1 MRTRSTPLT
10 KRTKTTTADAMM
22 RTGVAGLA
30 LLLAACGAGEDM
42 NQAADDAAGIEQGE
56 RSDAR
61 LEDPLPVENPPPDPA
76 APDAAPGNDAVP
88 DPYPIAEPEP
98 EQDVA
103 DAVAVAETYFR
114 LLGEGDYRAAYN
126 LWRDEG
132 QATGMSARQFAD
144 SFARYS
150 RYSGVIGE
158 PGRVDAGAG
167 QRHIEIPVTVTGRL
181 RDGNKPV
188 RMQGELILHRTA
200 AIEGTLQVD
209 RPWRIRDTTF
219 DPQPPEA
226 ADPAPAQPNRIRA
239 EYRCDDDSR
248 YNANFDNDANTV
260 ELATGRRR
268 LAVLDQ
274 QRSGS
279 GIAYEGGGYALRGQG
294 TEAYITFPTGN
305 RKRCT
310 TDP

>member
-1 MRTRSTPLT
+1 
-10 KRTKTTTADAMM
+10 MM
-22 RTGVAGLA
+22 RTGVTGLA
-30 LLLAACGAGEDM
+30 LLLAACGSGEDT
-42 NQAADDAAGIEQGE
+42 NAAADAAAQIEQGE
-56 RSDAR
+56 RSGAR
-61 LEDPLPVENPPPDPA
+61 LEDPVPLENATPAANVAPPSGATDGTPDP
-76 APDAAPGNDAVP
+76 V
-88 DPYPIAEPEP
+88 PIAEPEA

-103 DAVAVAETYFR
+103 DAVAVAETYFK
-114 LLGEGDYRAAYN
+114 LLGERDYRAAYN

-144 SFARYS
+144 SFERYS
-150 RYSGVIGE
+150 RYSGEIGE

-167 QRHIEIPVTVTGRL
+167 QRHIEIPVTVTARL
-181 RDGNKPV
+181 REGNEPV
-188 RMQGELILHRTA
+188 RMEGALILHRTG
-200 AIEGTLQVD
+200 AIDGTRQVD
-209 RPWRIRDTTF
+209 RRWRIRDTTI
-219 DPQPPEA
+219 DPRPFEA

-239 EYRCDDDSR
+239 EYRCEDGSR
-248 YNANFDNDANTV
+248 YNANFDNDAQTV

-279 GIAYEGGGYALRGQG
+279 GIAYEGGDYALRGQG

>member
-1 MRTRSTPLT
+1 
-10 KRTKTTTADAMM
+10 MM
-22 RTGVAGLA
+22 RTVVVGLA
-30 LLLAACGAGEDM
+30 LLLAACGAGEDG
-42 NQAADDAAGIEQGE
+42 NEAADAAARIEQGE

-61 LEDPLPVENPPPDPA
+61 LEDPLPPENPT
-76 APDAAPGNDAVP
+76 PDAMATDTTQGD
-88 DPYPIAEPEP
+88 DGTSGSYPIAEPDA

-114 LLGEGDYRAAYN
+114 LIGERDYRAAYN

-144 SFARYS
+144 SFDRYS
-150 RYSGVIGE
+150 RYSGEIGE
-158 PGRVDAGAG
+158 PGRVDAGGG
-167 QRHIEIPVTVTGRL
+167 QRNIEIPATVSARM
-181 RDGNKPV
+181 RDGGKSV
-188 RMQGELILHRTA
+188 RMEGAITLQRTA

-209 RPWRIRDTTF
+209 RRWRIRDTDF

-226 ADPAPAQPNRIRA
+226 AEPAPAQPNRIRA

-294 TEAYITFPTGN
+294 TEAYITFPTGS

>member
-1 MRTRSTPLT
+1 
-10 KRTKTTTADAMM
+10 MM
-22 RTGVAGLA
+22 RTGVVGLA
-30 LLLAACGAGEDM
+30 LLLAACGAGEDG
-42 NQAADDAAGIEQGE
+42 NEAADAAARIEQGE

-61 LEDPLPVENPPPDPA
+61 LEDPLPPESPT
-76 APDAAPGNDAVP
+76 PDAAVPDAMPGNDGTP
-88 DPYPIAEPEP
+88 DPHPIAEPDA

-114 LLGEGDYRAAYN
+114 LIGERDYRAAYN

-144 SFARYS
+144 SFDRYS
-150 RYSGVIGE
+150 RYSGEIGE

-167 QRHIEIPVTVTGRL
+167 QRHIEIPVTVSARL
-181 RDGNKPV
+181 RDGGKPV
-188 RMQGELILHRTA
+188 RMEGAITLQRTA

-209 RPWRIRDTTF
+209 RRWRIRDTDF
-219 DPQPPEA
+219 DPHPPET
-226 ADPAPAQPNRIRA
+226 ADPAPAQPNRVRA

>member
-1 MRTRSTPLT
+1 
-10 KRTKTTTADAMM
+10 MM
-22 RTGVAGLA
+22 RTGVTGLA
-30 LLLAACGAGEDM
+30 MLLAACGSGEDS
-42 NQAADDAAGIEQGE
+42 NAAADAAARIEQGE

-61 LEDPLPVENPPPDPA
+61 FDDPLPPENPTDPDPA
-76 APDAAPGNDAVP
+76 VGIAPVPANASDPDAL
-88 DPYPIAEPEP
+88 AEPSP

-103 DAVAVAETYFR
+103 DAVSVAESYFK
-114 LLGEGDYRAAYN
+114 LIGERDYRAAYN

-132 QATGMSARQFAD
+132 QATGMSARQFAE
-144 SFARYS
+144 SFERYS
-150 RYSGVIGE
+150 RYSGEIGE

-167 QRHIEIPVTVTGRL
+167 QRQIEIPVTVAARL
-181 RDGNKPV
+181 REGNKPV
-188 RMQGELILHRTA
+188 RMEGALTLQRTA

-209 RPWRIRDTTF
+209 RRWRIRDTDF

-226 ADPAPAQPNRIRA
+226 ADAAPVQPNRVRA

-279 GIAYEGGGYALRGQG
+279 GIAYEGGGYVLRGQG

>member
-1 MRTRSTPLT
+1 
-10 KRTKTTTADAMM
+10 MM
-22 RTGVAGLA
+22 RTGMTGLA
-30 LLLAACGAGEDM
+30 LLLAACGPGEDT
-42 NQAADDAAGIEQGE
+42 NAAADAAAQIEQG
-56 RSDAR
+56 AR
-61 LEDPLPVENPPPDPA
+61 GGATLPDPLPPTDTIAVDPANGTTPSGEMPEPDP
-76 APDAAPGNDAVP
+76 
-88 DPYPIAEPEP
+88 ITEPEA

-103 DAVAVAETYFR
+103 DAVSVAEIYFK
-114 LLGEGDYRAAYN
+114 LIGDREYTSAYN

-132 QATGMSARQFAD
+132 QATGMSARQFAE
-144 SFARYS
+144 SFERYARYS
-150 RYSGVIGE
+150 GEVGE
-158 PGRVDAGAG
+158 PGRVDSGAG
-167 QRHIEIPVTVTGRL
+167 QRHIEIPVTIAARL
-181 RDGNKPV
+181 REGNKPT
-188 RMQGELILHRTA
+188 RIEGTMILHRTA
-200 AIEGTLQVD
+200 AIDGSRQID
-209 RPWRIRDTTF
+209 RRWRIRDTDF

-226 ADPAPAQPNRIRA
+226 ADAAPILPNRIRA

-248 YNANFDNDANTV
+248 YNANFDNDANTL

-294 TEAYITFPTGN
+294 TEAYISFPTGN

>member
-1 MRTRSTPLT
+1 
-10 KRTKTTTADAMM
+10 MM
-22 RTGVAGLA
+22 RTGVTGLA
-30 LLLAACGAGEDM
+30 LLLAACGPGEDT
-42 NQAADDAAGIEQGE
+42 NAAADAAAQIEQGE

-61 LEDPLPVENPPPDPA
+61 LDDPLPPENTVAADPA
-76 APDAAPGNDAVP
+76 TGASPQPANMTEPDA
-88 DPYPIAEPEP
+88 IAEPEP

-103 DAVAVAETYFR
+103 DAVSVAETYFKLIGNR
-114 LLGEGDYRAAYN
+114 EYRSAYN

-132 QATGMSARQFAD
+132 QATGMSARQFAQN
-144 SFARYS
+144 FERYARYS
-150 RYSGVIGE
+150 GDIGE

-167 QRHIEIPVTVTGRL
+167 QRHIEIPVTVTARL

-188 RMQGELILHRTA
+188 RMEGELTLHRTA
-200 AIEGTLQVD
+200 AIDGTLQVD
-209 RPWRIRDTTF
+209 RRWRIRDASF
-219 DPQPPEA
+219 DPQPPET

-294 TEAYITFPTGN
+294 TEAYITFPAGN

>member
-1 MRTRSTPLT
+1 
-10 KRTKTTTADAMM
+10 MM
-22 RTGVAGLA
+22 RTGVVGLA

-42 NQAADDAAGIEQGE
+42 NAAADDAAGIEQGE
-56 RSDAR
+56 RSGAR
-61 LEDPLPVENPPPDPA
+61 LEDPAPPETPPPA
-76 APDAAPGNDAVP
+76 ATAPDAMPGNGAAP
-88 DPYPIAEPEP
+88 DPYPIAEPDP

-114 LLGEGDYRAAYN
+114 LLGKGDYRAAYN

-144 SFARYS
+144 SFDAYT
-150 RYSGVIGE
+150 RYSGEIGE

-167 QRHIEIPVTVTGRL
+167 QRHIEIPVAIAARL
-181 RDGNKPV
+181 RDGNRSV
-188 RMQGELILHRTA
+188 RMEGELILQRSA
-200 AIEGTLQVD
+200 AIDGTLQAD
-209 RPWRIRDTTF
+209 RRWRIRDTNF

-226 ADPAPAQPNRIRA
+226 TDPAPAQPNRVRA

-279 GIAYEGGGYALRGQG
+279 GIAYEGGGYALRGKG
-294 TEAYITFPTGN
+294 TEAYISFPTGS